1 MIDNHNRCLG
11 GRIWFVKD
19 VCGIICALFTWFLI
33 IFAQYVVITVILI
46 PDDNLFYKTT
56 NFIIFELL
64 AFLAIISHIRTMITD
79 PVSFYV
85 CMLFSYLYMLICCF
99 ILHSHL
105 FQSHSHSLFHIPFLS
120 VLIREQCPVELPPKR
135 LSNSWGW
142 ARAKCCTNAK
152 SVVVSSLNELIT
164 VQYVKDASGKW
175 IITVHGSTTVLE
187 KTIRSF
193 LYCSL

>member
-56 NFIIFELL
+56 NFIIFEFL

-85 CMLFSYLYMLICCF
+85 CMLFGYLYMLICCF
-99 ILHSHL
+99 ILHSHPFHSSFTFISFL
-105 FQSHSHSLFHIPFLS
+105 IRIHFILYSHLFHSSFTFISILFTFISILFTFIS
-120 VLIREQCPVELPPKR
+120 ISFTLIISYSIFV
-135 LSNSWGW
+135 
-142 ARAKCCTNAK
+142 CT
-152 SVVVSSLNELIT
+152 
-164 VQYVKDASGKW
+164 
-175 IITVHGSTTVLE
+175 H
-187 KTIRSF
+187 
-193 LYCSL
+193 